1 MLKAIVS
8 KQYRDK
14 INKAASKT
22 VDMVVPREG
31 WICTARKALG
41 ISVAQ
46 LATRLGV
53 TRDHISKTEKREL
66 NGSVTLKTLKS
77 MAEGMGCHFVYAI
90 VPKRNLEGILKA
102 RAKEKATLRVKE
114 AQDHMALENQALSEK
129 LVKFEIDRLTKEILN
144 DPPPDFWS
152 DE

>member
-1 MLKAIVS
+1 MLKHIVS

-14 INKAASKT
+14 INQASSKT
-22 VDMVVPREG
+22 VDIVVPPEG
-31 WICTARKALG
+31 WIRTARKALG
-41 ISVAQ
+41 ISAAQ
-46 LATRLGV
+46 LAKRLGV
-53 TRDHISKTEKREL
+53 TRGHISNTEKHEM
-66 NGSVTLKTLKS
+66 NGTITLKTFQS

-102 RAKEKATLRVKE
+102 RAKEKATLRIKE